1 MNVPSGV
8 CVRFGADGRTR
19 VDTSLRLAT
28 GSRIEFFPY
37 DDEPPIV
44 SLDDGHLSVTITVPD
59 RTNVTQEDVH
69 TARRLAVSFSNYAK
83 ELAQVLERQQSKGCA
98 AGGEAA

>member
-8 CVRFGADGRTR
+8 CVRFGADGRSR
-19 VDTSLRLAT
+19 VDVSLRLVP

-37 DDEPPIV
+37 DEEPPIV
-44 SLDDGHLSVTITVPD
+44 SLDEGHLSVTITVPD
-59 RTNVTQEDVH
+59 RQHVMQDDVY
-69 TARRLAVSFSNYAK
+69 TARRLAVSFCNYAT
-83 ELAQVLERQQSKGCA
+83 ELAQVLERQQAKDA